1 MTAFTIAIDDEQVL
15 AALARLRRR
24 TDNLGPVLKAIGEDL
39 VESTKQRFATGA
51 GPDGTPWAANSAVT
65 ISRYLGLTKGNYKKD
80 GELSKKGATRL
91 GAKKPL
97 TGETLSL
104 GSQIRYQVRGN
115 VLEVG
120 SSMEYAAMQQ
130 FGGTKAQFPNL
141 WGDIPARPFL
151 GLSAA
156 DKAAI
161 DETIAEY
168 LDLLK

>member
-1 MTAFTIAIDDEQVL
+1 MSSFTIAVEDEQVV
-15 AALARLRRR
+15 AALQRLRAR

-65 ISRYLGLTKGNYKKD
+65 ISRYLGLTKGNTKKD
-80 GELSKKGATRL
+80 GSLSKKGAARL

-97 TGETLSL
+97 TGETSAL
-104 GSQIRYQVRGN
+104 GQQIHYQVSGN

-120 SSMEYAAMQQ
+120 STMEYAAMQQ
-130 FGGTKAQFPNL
+130 FGGRKADFPNL

-151 GLSAA
+151 GLSAGDVA
-156 DKAAI
+156 DI
-161 DETIAEY
+161 EQTVSDY
-168 LDLLK
+168 LDLN